1 MAHVDVIDQSLR
13 DGVQSLWGMRIRA
26 GMVTGAGR
34 HLDRAG
40 YDTVELPSGS
50 FFSVLL
56 RYLRE
61 DPIEAY
67 RHMRS
72 CFRHTRV
79 RGGTRPSS
87 TGRYDV
93 SPYSILEF
101 ISQYTIQRLGIDSY
115 WIYDCLFDM
124 PEMENR
130 ARTVHEA
137 GGLAFPTVMYGLSPV
152 HTDEWFADKVRQ
164 MVSWGFASGI
174 EVEDAAGILTPDR
187 ARTLLPALVEAAGDV
202 PVELHCHNTTG
213 MAPLNY
219 LIGVESGVKVLHTCS
234 SPVANGPSLPSTEMT
249 LVNLEAAGHTHNIDA
264 KTLAPVAEH
273 LERIARQEGHPLGVP
288 EEYDARI
295 YEHQLPGGMTG
306 TFKAQL
312 AQHGME
318 DRLRDV
324 LDETPRV
331 RQELGYPI
339 SATPFSQLVGTQA
352 VLNIIAGERYA
363 QTTDEVVLY
372 VLGAYGPPPAPVD
385 PDVKDR
391 VLSSSRANALK
402 DSWQRPDK
410 TLDEVREEYGGR
422 NLSDEELFRRHFAP
436 VEDIEAARAA
446 GPVRRDYRF
455 NEPLSDLI
463 TGALQHSSA
472 RRIRLES
479 GKLSVDLKR

>member
-1 MAHVDVIDQSLR
+1 VSHVEIIDQTLR

-26 GMVTGAGR
+26 GMVTEPGR

-40 YDTVELPSGS
+40 YHTVELPSGS

-56 RYLRE
+56 RYLHE

-67 RHMRS
+67 KHMRG
-72 CFRHTRV
+72 CLPTTRV

-87 TGRYDV
+87 TGRYGI
-93 SPYSILEF
+93 SPYSILDF
-101 ISQYTIQRLGIDSY
+101 ISRYTIQKLGIDSY
-115 WIYDCLFDM
+115 WIYDCLFNM
-124 PEMENR
+124 PEMEHR
-130 ARTVHEA
+130 ARVVHDA
-137 GGLAFPTVMYGLSPV
+137 GGLPFPAVMYGLSPV
-152 HTDEWFADKVRQ
+152 HTDEWFAERVRE
-164 MVSWGFASGI
+164 MVSWGVAAGI
-174 EVEDAAGILTPDR
+174 YVEDAAGILTPER
-187 ARTLLPALVEAAGDV
+187 ARTLLPALVEAAGHL

-213 MAPLNY
+213 LAPVNY

-234 SPVANGPSLPSTEMT
+234 RPVANGPSLPSTEMT
-249 LVNLEAAGHTHNIDA
+249 LVNLEAAGHTHSIDTA
-264 KTLAPVAEH
+264 TLEPVARQM
-273 LERIARQEGHPLGVP
+273 ERVARQEGHPIGVP

-318 DRLRDV
+318 DRLRAV

-331 RQELGYPI
+331 REELGYPV

-372 VLGAYGPPPAPVD
+372 VMGAYGEPPAPVD

-391 VLSSSRANALK
+391 VLSSSRAKALAG
-402 DSWQRPDK
+402 WERPDK

-422 NLSDEELFRRHFAP
+422 HLSDEELFRRHFAP
-436 VEDIEAARAA
+436 VEDIEVARAA
-446 GPVRRDYRF
+446 GPVRRNY
-455 NEPLSDLI
+455 PLGESLADLI
-463 TGALQHSSA
+463 AGAQAYSSA
-472 RRIRLES
+472 RRVRLETAQ
-479 GKLSVDLKR
+479 GSVELRR